1 MIATAN
7 ASPALAKILIMAH
20 GAQLL
25 DEIPGLH
32 PRRRR
37 HPRQTLRSLAYVTL
51 DGGNGGIIRD
61 LTESGIAV
69 QVVAPLRP
77 GQEMDLQFDLLSPR
91 VRVEG
96 RGRVLWANPGGQ
108 AGILFLDLAS
118 RTRRALRNWQLNQ
131 MFATAALSG
140 RDSMFSA
147 VPFVRDLSFSIER
160 RRAIIVESLEPPFVD
175 SESLPIRWKFLKF
188 PARWFAMGIDAM
200 LLLVA
205 ALLFAGSSIW
215 IMGSLPPW
223 PIAAVLFLTSSTIF
237 VAVYELLFSELLA
250 RVTPGK
256 RFAKLV
262 AQEDESS
269 DFARFR

>member
-1 MIATAN
+1 
-7 ASPALAKILIMAH
+7 MAH
-20 GAQLL
+20 SAELVRAVS
-25 DEIPGLH
+25 EFH

-37 HPRQTLRSLAYVTL
+37 HPRQVLRTLAYVTL
-51 DGGNGGIIRD
+51 DDGNGGIIRD

-69 QVVAPLRP
+69 QMVAPLRP
-77 GQEMDLQFDLLSPR
+77 GQELALQFDLLSPR

-108 AGILFLDLAS
+108 AGILFLDLTS

-131 MFATAALSG
+131 MFATAAVSG

-147 VPFVRDLSFSIER
+147 GPFVRDLSFSTER
-160 RRAIIVESLEPPFVD
+160 RPAIVVENYETAFVD
-175 SESLPIRWKFLKF
+175 SRIEPVRWKFLRF
-188 PARWFAMGIDAM
+188 PARWFALGIDAV
-200 LLLVA
+200 LLFAA

-215 IMGSLPPW
+215 VMGTLPPW

-250 RVTPGK
+250 RVTPGQ
-256 RFAKLV
+256 RVVKLLSRP
-262 AQEDESS
+262 DESS
-269 DFARFR
+269 EFPRFR